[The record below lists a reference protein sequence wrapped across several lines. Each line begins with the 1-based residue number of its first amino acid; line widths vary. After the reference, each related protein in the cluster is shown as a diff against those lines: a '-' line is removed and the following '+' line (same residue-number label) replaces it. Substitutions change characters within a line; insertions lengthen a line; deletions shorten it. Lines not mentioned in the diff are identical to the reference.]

1 MEVRSHNVH
10 VVAPVAGVVLMFES
24 FVRAQD
30 PLYAQVLA
38 ELRAGEKRSHWMWF
52 IFPQLKGLGRSATAL
67 RYGLDDLAMAQDYLR
82 HGVLG
87 PRLLECARAVL
98 GVSGRTAHQIFGS
111 PDDLKFRSSMTLFSR
126 ADPEQPAFADA
137 LAKYYDGI
145 EDGRTV
151 ELLGG

>member
-1 MEVRSHNVH
+1 
-10 VVAPVAGVVLMFES
+10 MFEL
-24 FVRAQD
+24 FIRAQN
-30 PLYAQVLA
+30 PVFGQVLA

-52 IFPQLKGLGRSATAL
+52 IFPQLKGLGRSPTAL
-67 RYGLDDLAMAQDYLR
+67 RYGLDDLAMAQDYLK
-82 HGVLG
+82 HEVLG
-87 PRLLECARAVL
+87 PRLLECTRAVL

-111 PDDLKFRSSMTLFSR
+111 PDDLKFRSSMTLFGR

-145 EDGRTV
+145 EDFRTL

>member
-1 MEVRSHNVH
+1 
-10 VVAPVAGVVLMFES
+10 MFEQ
-24 FVRAQD
+24 FIRAQN

-52 IFPQLKGLGRSATAL
+52 IFPQLKGLGRSPMAL
-67 RYGLDDLAMAQDYLR
+67 RYGLDDLAMAQDYLK
-82 HGVLG
+82 HEVLG
-87 PRLLECARAVL
+87 PRLLECTRAVL

-111 PDDLKFRSSMTLFSR
+111 PDDLKLRSSMTLFGR
-126 ADPEQPAFADA
+126 ADPEQPDFADA

-145 EDGRTV
+145 EDFRTI